1 MLNRFPAADTVAA
14 PLCLG
19 GFDVT
24 QTGQFLT
31 FPQAFGL
38 AASHYKA
45 GRPKEAREICD
56 KVLAGAPDYAD
67 AVHLRAVLHMD
78 AGQLDRAED
87 LARRAVELAPQNPS
101 YVNTLGVL
109 LKKRRRLADAMSCFQ
124 RVVELNPGFAPVYT
138 NIGLILALE
147 GDYERAEQA
156 HRRSLANDPNYVTAL
171 HNLANLLQDAGKLD
185 EALEYFRR
193 AIERKPGDPEIHTH
207 RALCLLLRGE
217 FDRGWDEYQ
226 WRMQMKSQL
235 AKHSLKTPLWDGRG
249 FEGQTLLVYHEQ
261 GFGDVVQTARYLPM
275 VKARGGKVVVA
286 CAPPVGRLVATVDG
300 VDEVVT
306 ADADI
311 PAHHFK
317 VPVMALPRLFRQN
330 LDNIPAAIPY
340 IKAPPVTL
348 AGGEG
353 TKRIGLVWAGSNT
366 HDNDHRRSMPAA
378 ELAPLLEVP
387 GVSFYSLQYGER
399 FAELEQ
405 AGLAGKVTRIDDA
418 QMSDFHQT
426 AGYIDQLD
434 LLITVDTAVAH
445 VAGALG
451 KPVWTLL
458 AFANDFRWLK
468 GRDDTPWYPT
478 MKLYRQTRPMVW
490 TDVVEKLVA
499 DLGAFTR
506 GRDRRR

>member
-1 MLNRFPAADTVAA
+1 M
-14 PLCLG
+14 
-19 GFDVT
+19 GFRNVT

-31 FPQAFGL
+31 FPQAFNL
-38 AASHYKA
+38 AAEHYRG
-45 GRPKEAREICD
+45 GRHKEARELCEKI
-56 KVLAGAPDYAD
+56 LAGAPNYAD
-67 AVHLRAVLHMD
+67 AVHLSAVLQMD
-78 AGQLDRAED
+78 ANVLDKAED
-87 LARRAVELAPQNPS
+87 LARRAVELSPQS
-101 YVNTLGVL
+101 ASFVNTLGVI
-109 LKKRRRLADAMSCFQ
+109 LKKRKRFSDAMSCFQ
-124 RVVELNPGFAPVYT
+124 RAVELDPKFAPVYT

-156 HRRSLANDPNYVTAL
+156 HRRSLASDSNYITAL

-193 AIERKPGDPEIHTH
+193 ALERKPGDPEIHTH
-207 RALCLLLRGE
+207 RALCMLMKGD
-217 FDRGWDEYQ
+217 FARGWDQYE

-261 GFGDVVQTARYLPM
+261 GFGDVVQTMRYMPM

-286 CAPPVGRLVATVDG
+286 CAPPIGKVVATVEG

-306 ADADI
+306 SDAAI
-311 PAHHFK
+311 PPHHFK
-317 VPVMALPRLFRQN
+317 VPVMALPRIFRQDI
-330 LDNIPAAIPY
+330 DNIPSKVPY
-340 IKAPPVTL
+340 IKAPPVVL
-348 AGGEG
+348 MGGEG
-353 TKRIGLVWAGSNT
+353 TKRVGIVWAGSNT
-366 HDNDHRRSMPAA
+366 HDNDHRRSMPAE
-378 ELAPLLEVP
+378 ELKPLLKVP
-387 GVSFYSLQYGER
+387 GVTFYSLQFGER

-405 AGLAGKVTRIDDA
+405 VGLADKVTRITDA

-426 AGYIDQLD
+426 SGYIDQLD

-445 VAGALG
+445 IAGALG

-468 GRDDTPWYPT
+468 DRDDTPWYPS
-478 MKLYRQTRPMVW
+478 MKLYRQSRPMVW
-490 TDVVEKLVA
+490 SDVVQRLVT

-506 GRDRRR
+506 KRDRRR